1 MEYTLSKL
9 ILSEITIF
17 MSISFFPTINKRML
31 ITNFR
36 KKNTIEKKTD
46 RFKIFVID
54 ILKYLKVDF

>member
-1 MEYTLSKL
+1 MKYTLSKL